1 LIRLSCLVFSVLL
14 AGMPTVGHAQS
25 AQVAFGDSQQDSTL
39 PVEVVSE
46 VLNVNE
52 NDGTAIFTG
61 NVIVGQGEM
70 RLWAPRVEVI
80 YKQDQSGIES
90 LHATGGVTLVSG
102 EDAAEAREADYNIDT
117 GMIEM
122 DGEVLL
128 VQGPQTLTSDKM
140 VVDTR
145 AGTAQM
151 TGRVK
156 TVLQPQQ
163 QQPQD

>member
-1 LIRLSCLVFSVLL
+1 LIRLSWLVLPLL
-14 AGMPTVGHAQS
+14 LSSLPSAGLAQS
-25 AQVAFGDSQQDSTL
+25 AQVAFGNSQQDSNL

-61 NVIVGQGEM
+61 NVVVGQGEM
-70 RLWAPRVEVI
+70 RLWAPRVEVV

-102 EDAAEAREADYNIDT
+102 EDAAEGEEADYNIDT

-122 DGEVLL
+122 QGDVLL

-156 TVLQPQQ
+156 TVLQPQSQ
-163 QQPQD
+163 SQD

>member
-1 LIRLSCLVFSVLL
+1 MIRLLWLVLPLLLSGAPSVGL
-14 AGMPTVGHAQS
+14 AQS
-25 AQVAFGDSQQDSTL
+25 AQVAFGNSQQDSSL

-52 NDGTAIFTG
+52 NDRTAIFTG
-61 NVIVGQGEM
+61 NVVVGQGEM

-80 YKQDQSGIES
+80 YKPDQSGIES

-102 EDAAEAREADYNIDT
+102 EDAAEGEEADYHIDS

-122 DGEVLL
+122 EGNVLL

-140 VVDTR
+140 LVDMR

-156 TVLQPQQ
+156 TVLQPQSE
-163 QQPQD
+163 PQD